1 MYSANSLYS
10 SIGRMFIVWY
20 RDLTRSDALITLVLP
35 TPPLLART
43 LDCITGYHCSTNWR
57 PVMLDIG
64 MLTRPMY
71 VLFSYIANT
80 VITFFWSFFY
90 NKYTEIQIYLAS
102 LFVRF
107 LVEVQSKATNG
118 RQIVEFKMFSPE
130 DGVGARFA
138 GGACIQHVIQAQLTI
153 VALLSWKISGLN
165 DPQLEHIFHPS
176 AVVLTKIQGVLL
188 LHYNSPYLNL
198 AELTELQIVC
208 SFRSRVL
215 KWLHWKIP
223 C

>member
-10 SIGRMFIVWY
+10 SIGRIFIVWY

-43 LDCITGYHCSTNWR
+43 LDCMTGYHCSTNCR

-80 VITFFWSFFY
+80 IITFFVFFFFH
-90 NKYTEIQIYLAS
+90 NKNRTEIEIYLAS

-188 LHYNSPYLNL
+188 LDYNSPYLKL
-198 AELTELQIVC
+198 AEVN
-208 SFRSRVL
+208 
-215 KWLHWKIP
+215 WLNSGSLAASEAAF
-223 C
+223 